1 MASLIE
7 IRNMCK
13 IYNPGENEVRALD
26 HVSLSIG
33 ENEFVAIIGHSGS
46 GKSTLMNMLGCL
58 DVPTSGIYLLH
69 GSDVS
74 LLSDDELS
82 DIRNQEIGFIFQ
94 GFNLISNLTAF
105 ENVELPLIYRGVSKR
120 ERTHLAKEA
129 LRKVGLENRMTHKP
143 SEMSGGQQQRVAIA
157 RAIAQAPPVILAD
170 EPTGNLDSH
179 SSQEIMNILKTLH
192 AEGRTVIVIT
202 HDNDIAA
209 NAKRIIHI
217 EDGRITSDSAN
228 EGLSREDIAEEIR
241 GNSTM
246 YESNTESTYEE
257 PELNQT
263 EEIEPTYEPS
273 ADDYDLE
280 INDNNIDL
288 HLMNGENQNEQEE

>member
-69 GSDVS
+69 GSDVA
-74 LLSDDELS
+74 LMSDNELS
-82 DIRNQEIGFIFQ
+82 DIRNTEIGFIFQ
-94 GFNLISNLTAF
+94 GFNLISNLTAL
-105 ENVELPLIYRGVSKR
+105 ENVELPLVYRGVSKR
-120 ERTHLAKEA
+120 ERTNLAKEA
-129 LRKVGLENRMTHKP
+129 LKKVGLENRMDHKP

-179 SSQEIMNILKTLH
+179 STQEIMGILKKLH
-192 AEGRTVIVIT
+192 SEGHTVIIIT

-209 NAKRIIHI
+209 NADRIVHI
-217 EDGRITSDSAN
+217 EDGRIDSDSAN
-228 EGLSREDIAEEIR
+228 NGKLNRDDIDREIKGETSLADAQ
-241 GNSTM
+241 N
-246 YESNTESTYEE
+246 E
-257 PELNQT
+257 PLT
-263 EEIEPTYEPS
+263 EE
-273 ADDYDLE
+273 ADADYDLQIDE
-280 INDNNIDL
+280 TNESSIDL
-288 HLMNGENQNEQEE
+288 HLNGEDKDE